1 MLKLIALTAAAIF
14 AAEAFIM
21 LILEALGSG
30 LPLLARV
37 LLDST
42 LLLVCLLPTLYF
54 LIFKK
59 LHEQIRLRRQA
70 EVAQAAWSQ
79 SLELQIVERT
89 ESLRRANE
97 DLLVE
102 VQERARSGMALR
114 KVLNEEC
121 TNRMR
126 LQSIL
131 DALHDAVVVVDIA
144 GIILLANKKAESLFH
159 SSSYDLHKRSVKDF
173 LCIACDGVSLNN
185 PELDL
190 SKSCQSIQLL
200 EVGCCESERVM
211 LEMRLGEP
219 IEWEGIP
226 AKVLTL
232 CASQG

>member
-1 MLKLIALTAAAIF
+1 MLRLIALTAAAIF
-14 AAEAFIM
+14 TAEAFIM
-21 LILEALGSG
+21 LILEALGGG

-54 LIFKK
+54 LIFKEM
-59 LHEQIRLRRQA
+59 HEQIRLRRQA

-121 TNRMR
+121 NNRER

-131 DALHDAVVVVDIA
+131 DALHDAVVVVDIE
-144 GIILLANKKAESLFH
+144 GVILLANRKTENLFH
-159 SSSYDLHKRSVKDF
+159 SSCYDLHKRSVKDF
-173 LCIACDGVSLNN
+173 LRVPCAGLSIYN
-185 PELDL
+185 PELDFN
-190 SKSCQSIQLL
+190 KGCQPIQLL
-200 EVGCCESERVM
+200 AEECCETEEGL
-211 LEMRLGEP
+211 LEMRVGESFD
-219 IEWEGIP
+219 WDGAP
-226 AKVLTL
+226 AKVLMI
-232 CASQG
+232 CAS